1 MVATMPERDEHQVA
15 EQKAGFSMKKNE
27 CKDGSRVAVGAIS
40 VRCSFYEY
48 PYVCIPVGILLP
60 ESTSTRIV
68 VCSTDSQGT
77 CGWA

>member
-1 MVATMPERDEHQVA
+1 
-15 EQKAGFSMKKNE
+15 MKKNE

-77 CGWA
+77 CGWG